1 MGISTVSGLPA
12 HPLFVH
18 LPVIGIPLTAL
29 ALLAYIL
36 LPARRATLFWVVGV
50 LTIIVTGAT
59 ILAANSGEQLESMM
73 SPEDRN
79 SALVHKHTQLGDQTQ
94 TIVIIFAGVTLAYL
108 ALDWWRRR
116 NQQSD
121 AAPSSTGS
129 RSLLNTGIVAFAVLA
144 LALGSIATVW
154 DVRTGDAGAKA
165 AWHDA
170 VPATTDSASTTP

>member
-1 MGISTVSGLPA
+1 MGISTISGLPA

-18 LPVIGIPLTAL
+18 IPVIGIPLAAL

-50 LTIIVTGAT
+50 LTIIITSAT
-59 ILAANSGEQLESMM
+59 ILAANSGEKLEAMM

-94 TIVIIFAGVTLAYL
+94 TIMIIFAGVTLAYL

-116 NQQSD
+116 THMAD
-121 AAPSSTGS
+121 ASPSSSSS
-129 RSLLNTGIVAFAVLA
+129 RSLLKTGIVAFAVLS
-144 LALGSIATVW
+144 LTLGGIATVW

-165 AWHDA
+165 TWHDA
-170 VPATTDSASTTP
+170 VPATTDSDSTTP